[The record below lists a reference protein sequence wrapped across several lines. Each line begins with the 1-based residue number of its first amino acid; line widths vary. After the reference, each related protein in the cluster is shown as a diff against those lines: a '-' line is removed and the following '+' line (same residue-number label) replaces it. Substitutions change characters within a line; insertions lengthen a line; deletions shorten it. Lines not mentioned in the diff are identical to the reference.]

1 MREQSYTPTIWRQN
15 PMHLSPPMPFDATN
29 PGVKRTLDW
38 IFLISA
44 LNFSFWSEL
53 EGQPT
58 RYAVTWRAGW
68 DESLPEQKWDGYWSL
83 VASLNRGSSIQS
95 QIKLFCK
102 MHKRDPALEWG
113 IPITDPTF
121 YASEELCPDS
131 LLEEIFRPADGCV
144 EKIPL
149 LKERIRVM
157 RECGQ
162 IFVDVSTLPYT
173 PSVSQPAQ
181 GTF

>member
-1 MREQSYTPTIWRQN
+1 
-15 PMHLSPPMPFDATN
+15 MPFNATS

-68 DESLPEQKWDGYWSL
+68 DASLPEQKWEGYWSL
-83 VASLNRGSSIQS
+83 VASLNRGPSIHS
-95 QIKLFCK
+95 LNRLCCKL
-102 MHKRDPALEWG
+102 HERDAALEWG
-113 IPITDPTF
+113 IPIIDPAF

-131 LLEEIFRPADGCV
+131 LLEEIFRPADGRA
-144 EKIPL
+144 EEIPL

-157 RECGQ
+157 RECGRV
-162 IFVDVSTLPYT
+162 FVDVSTLFYV
-173 PSVSQPAQ
+173 PSVSQRAQ